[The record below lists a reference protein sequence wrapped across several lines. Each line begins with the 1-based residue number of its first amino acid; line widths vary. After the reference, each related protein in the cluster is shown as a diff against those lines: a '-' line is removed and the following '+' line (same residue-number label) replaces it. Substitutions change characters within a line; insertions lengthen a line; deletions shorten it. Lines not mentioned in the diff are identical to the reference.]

1 MPIVKNLL
9 RLLPL
14 AGAAMLVACATPYE
28 AIPEGEYVP
37 VAHYDRFPLGVTSVS
52 ARIDLPAHGRLSM
65 NEQNDVTLFA
75 QDYLSAGNGPITIA
89 RPVGGANA
97 QAATATASAAGR
109 LIAAEGIPAQAI
121 RHQTY
126 KAPRGASAPVIVA
139 YSRLA
144 ATGPECGDWSVNIEQ
159 NYSNMPAPNFG
170 CAQQANIAAMVAN
183 PQDLVTPRAS
193 TPSDTTR
200 RMKVFQDYRN
210 AKPTATV
217 RTDQEKGTAS
227 DVNP

>member
-1 MPIVKNLL
+1 MELTKKLA
-9 RLLPL
+9 RLVPL
-14 AGAAMLVACATPYE
+14 GFAVLMSGCANYE
-28 AIPEGEYVP
+28 AIPQGVYVP
-37 VAHYDRFPLGVTSVS
+37 VAHYERFPIGVTQVS
-52 ARIDLPAHGRLSM
+52 ARIDLPAHGPLTV

-89 RPVGGANA
+89 RPVGGRNA
-97 QAATATASAAGR
+97 QAATQTASAAGR

-121 RHQTY
+121 QHQTY
-126 KAPRGASAPVIVA
+126 RAPRGEAAPVIIA
-139 YSRLA
+139 YSRVA
-144 ATGPECGDWSVNIEQ
+144 AMSPDCGNWSVDIAQ

-193 TPSDTTR
+193 TPSDTMR
-200 RMKVFQDYRN
+200 RNKMFNDYRN
-210 AKPTATV
+210 ARPTATE

-227 DVNP
+227 EVSP